1 MGKYKGGMHWGNI
14 SAYPLGAVMD
24 IYEEVVRMRQEGRR
38 GALAIIVNVSGSV
51 PSVATAKMLVRDDG
65 STLGTI
71 GGGCVEAEV
80 WRTARE
86 VIEQQKPRHLRFDLN
101 QNPEDDTGLICGGTL
116 EVFIE
121 PLAPAPMLYLLR
133 RHSLSIYQIARMAGF
148 ETVVVD
154 DRESYAN
161 RDRFPDARKILVGD
175 MVEIAAQQK
184 VSDTAFIVIVT
195 RGHRNDLRVL
205 RWAIDTPAQYIGM
218 IGSRRKVM
226 ELYRVLQ
233 NEGVAAE
240 KLVRVHAPIG
250 LSIGAVFPEE
260 IGVAIVAE
268 LIAIRRHAKAELSH
282 LHDTAPN
289 DDRKRTRHKA
299 FAWLPGPGGWHR
311 PGYCRRS
318 RRRTGQ
324 YAVC

>member
-1 MGKYKGGMHWGNI
+1 MQWGNI
-14 SAYPLGAVMD
+14 SAYSLGAVMD

-38 GALAIIVNVSGSV
+38 GALATIVSVSGSV

-65 STLGTI
+65 STLGTV

-80 WRTARE
+80 CSTARR
-86 VIEQQKPRHLRFDLN
+86 VIEQQKPRTLRFDLS
-101 QNPEDDTGLICGGTL
+101 QKPEDDTGLICGGTL

-121 PLAPAPMLYLLR
+121 PLAPAPMLYLFGAG
-133 RHSLSIYQIARMAGF
+133 HVSLSIYQIARMAGF

-195 RGHRNDLRVL
+195 RGHRDDLRVL

-240 KLVRVHAPIG
+240 KLTRVYAPIG
-250 LSIGAVFPEE
+250 LSIGAIFPEE
-260 IGVAIVAE
+260 IGIAIVAE
-268 LIAIRRHAKAELSH
+268 LIAIWRHAKAEVSH
-282 LHDTAPN
+282 LRYSPQ
-289 DDRKRTRHKA
+289 
-299 FAWLPGPGGWHR
+299 P
-311 PGYCRRS
+311 RS
-318 RRRTGQ
+318 QEET
-324 YAVC
+324 